1 MDLINLINEY
11 RKNKNKILNILII
24 IVALFF
30 ARRIYIIQTK
40 NINSLSEK
48 KDAELK
54 RKELLEDISQAEKK
68 VGSYKSV
75 INNKDISLV
84 INTLRNIARDSSI
97 KIVSI
102 KPQTEQDYLVY
113 TKYFFDLVITAGDYH
128 RIGKFMSKIESHPD
142 IYIVENISIRSNLE
156 AKMRGKDKIDKLT
169 VNLRL
174 STILLKG

>member
-1 MDLINLINEY
+1 MNLINLISKY
-11 RKNKNKILNILII
+11 KNKILNILII

-30 ARRIYIIQTK
+30 ANRIYINQTK

-68 VGSYKSV
+68 IGSYKSV
-75 INNKDISLV
+75 INNKDISSV
-84 INTLRNIARDSSI
+84 INTLRNIARDSSVR
-97 KIVSI
+97 IVSI
-102 KPQTEQDYLVY
+102 RPQIERDYPVY
-113 TKYFFDLVITAGDYH
+113 TKYPLDLVITAGDYH
-128 RIGKFMSKIESHPD
+128 RIGEFMSRIESHPD
-142 IYIVENISIRSNLE
+142 IYIVENISIRPNLE
-156 AKMRGKDKIDKLT
+156 AEMRGKDRTDKLT

>member
-1 MDLINLINEY
+1 MNLINLISKY
-11 RKNKNKILNILII
+11 KNKILNILII

-30 ARRIYIIQTK
+30 ANRIYINQTK

-68 VGSYKSV
+68 IGSYKSV

-84 INTLRNIARDSSI
+84 INTLRNIARDSFV

-102 KPQTEQDYLVY
+102 KPQTEQDYPVY
-113 TKYFFDLVITAGDYH
+113 TKHSFNLVITAGDYH
-128 RIGKFMSKIESHPD
+128 RIGQFMSRIESHPD
-142 IYIVENISIRSNLE
+142 IYIVENISIRPIPRAE
-156 AKMRGKDKIDKLT
+156 MRGEGRIDKLT